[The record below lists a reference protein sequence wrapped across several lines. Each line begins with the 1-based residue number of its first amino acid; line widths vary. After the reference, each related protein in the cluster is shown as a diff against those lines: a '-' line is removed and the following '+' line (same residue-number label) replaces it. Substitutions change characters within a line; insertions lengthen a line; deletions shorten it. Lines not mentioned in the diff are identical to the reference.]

1 MRVTKGFNRTV
12 AFSWAGGKKWM
23 ADIIGLYLPS
33 DIKRLLIPFFG
44 RGDYLRLI
52 RNMGI
57 EAPALASDIHP
68 WLVAAHRGIRQN
80 PGDVVQLLKEHQDRH
95 SSNHF
100 IRVRDAFSQE
110 NPEPRIAAD
119 FIYMMNATYKAC
131 LKQGRNGERQ
141 NTSACR
147 SVSCQPSAIYAL
159 AIALRNTELFVE
171 DFSGMADRA
180 REGDFILLDPPYVNA
195 MGYGNVS
202 FTKEDHIRLRD
213 ACLEI
218 HRKGVPFML
227 ASADDPWIRELFGA
241 FSVETVTAP
250 RGLGAERQKRE
261 IIVTNY

>member
-12 AFSWAGGKKWM
+12 AFTWAGGKKWM
-23 ADIIGLYLPS
+23 AGIIGRYLPS
-33 DIKRLLIPFFG
+33 GIKRLLIPFFG

-52 RNMGI
+52 RNMGV

-68 WLVAAHRGIRQN
+68 WLVAAHRGIRQD
-80 PGDVVQLLKEHQDRH
+80 PREVVRLLKEHQMNH
-95 SSNHF
+95 SGDHF
-100 IRVRDAFSQE
+100 IRVRDGFSLE
-110 NPEPRIAAD
+110 NPNPRVAAD

-159 AIALRNTELFVE
+159 AIALRNTEFFVE
-171 DFSGMADRA
+171 DFSVMAERA
-180 REGDFILLDPPYVNA
+180 RKGDFVLLDPPYVNA

-202 FTKEDHIRLRD
+202 FSKGDHIRLRD

-218 HRKGVPFML
+218 HRRGVPFLL
-227 ASADDPWIRELFGA
+227 ASSDDPWIRDLFGV
-241 FSVETVTAP
+241 FSIETVLAP
-250 RGLGAERQKRE
+250 RGLGAERQKAE

>member
-1 MRVTKGFNRTV
+1 
-12 AFSWAGGKKWM
+12 M
-23 ADIIGLYLPS
+23 ANIIGQYLPS
-33 DIKRLLIPFFG
+33 NIRRLLVPFMG
-44 RGDYLRLI
+44 RCDYLRLI
-52 RNMGI
+52 RNMGV
-57 EAPALASDIHP
+57 EAPAIASDIHP
-68 WLVAAHRGIRQN
+68 WLVATHRGIRQD
-80 PGDVVQLLKEHQDRH
+80 PGEVVRLLKKHRDRH
-95 SSNHF
+95 SSDHF
-100 IRVRDAFSQE
+100 IRVRDGFSLE
-110 NPEPRIAAD
+110 NPNPRVAAD

-131 LKQGRNGERQ
+131 LKQGKNGGRK

-195 MGYGNVS
+195 MGYGNIS

-218 HRKGVPFML
+218 HRRGVPFLL
-227 ASADDPWIRELFGA
+227 ASSDDPWIRDLFGV
-241 FSVETVTAP
+241 FSIETVLAP
-250 RGLGAERQKRE
+250 RGLGAERQKAE